1 MKIKAHP
8 QLIYSLIFKIISMIL
23 VFLTTSLTF
32 KYLGK
37 SDYGVWVTIYSIIS
51 WVYFLDFGFSNVIKT
66 KLPTLLQDKK
76 REINVLISTIYIG
89 ISCISLMILL
99 LFFTLNFFVSLADF
113 LNINVAFINFNS
125 LLFLNLLF
133 SVFILIIGNYKA
145 LFVGLV
151 KTHIVEFSM
160 MIIQAFIFCA
170 IYFLNK
176 FHLFQEIPRIVLI
189 SCVFGLLNL
198 LIGIGFT
205 IYFFKKNKDIKVSFK
220 YFDLRVLKINMS
232 LGFKY
237 FIIQACMIVI
247 YSTDYLLITKYFGPK
262 DVANYDIVLKVFQVP
277 MMLAIAALSPYWAI
291 FSKTFAE
298 KKYLWIKNTLM
309 IYNFTF
315 LFFVAGIA
323 VLTLIINEIIYLWL
337 NIRFEISRILLLFI
351 SIYITMRSFTAM
363 YNYFLNGINKIN
375 LTLWL
380 TIFGALINIPLCIL
394 LINAGLGVSGI
405 VIGTCISILPTTVA
419 LPIQAFNIINRKIK
433 ENAI

>member
-1 MKIKAHP
+1 
-8 QLIYSLIFKIISMIL
+8 MIL

-394 LINAGLGVSGI
+394 LINEGLGVSGI

>member
-1 MKIKAHP
+1 
-8 QLIYSLIFKIISMIL
+8 MIL

>member
-1 MKIKAHP
+1 M
-8 QLIYSLIFKIISMIL
+8 
-23 VFLTTSLTF
+23 TF

-380 TIFGALINIPLCIL
+380 TIFGDLINIPLCIL

>member
-1 MKIKAHP
+1 
-8 QLIYSLIFKIISMIL
+8 MIL

-99 LFFTLNFFVSLADF
+99 LFFTLIFFVSLADF